1 MIEMNMIKQTGK
13 ITKRVRDGLVFSTI
27 IFALVGCDTIDS
39 WFSAP
44 KPPLPGKRISVMIGQ
59 RSIKPDVQLK
69 DKEIL
74 LPPPSPN
81 LNWPQAGG
89 YANHAMHHVQV
100 GDSIKPIWKEDIG
113 DGSGSEVRLIASP
126 IVANGNVFT
135 IDADS
140 EVRAYSTKT
149 GQRLWSNDVTP
160 KKDNDGH
167 MPGGI
172 AYENGRVFV
181 ATGFAEVIALNATN
195 GQVLWK
201 RNLGGPMRAAPTVRG
216 GRVFVITLDNKL
228 HALSARSGKVLWK
241 FTGVSEAS
249 SLLGSASPAVDSGI
263 VVAPFS
269 SGELVALRVTNGQI
283 VWSDSLSTA
292 RRATASISTLS
303 HIRGRPVID
312 RGRVFAVSH
321 GGIIAAI
328 DLRSGR
334 RIWDRPIGSHE
345 SPWVVGDYIF
355 MLTND
360 SEMIALSRDSG
371 RVYWVLAL
379 PRYVDNDIKKP
390 SIIWTGPLLASDRLI
405 IAGSHGRAIAVSP
418 YSGKVLGIE
427 RMPNGV
433 TVSPVVANRTVYFL
447 TDDADLIAYR

>member
-1 MIEMNMIKQTGK
+1 MIDLTGT
-13 ITKRVRDGLVFSTI
+13 ITKRLRNGLLFGVLC
-27 IFALVGCDTIDS
+27 FAIAGCDYLDE
-39 WFSAP
+39 WFTKP
-44 KPPLPGKRISVMIGQ
+44 KPPLPGKRISVMVSQ
-59 RSIKPDVQLK
+59 RTITPDATLK
-69 DKEIL
+69 DKAIL
-74 LPPPSPN
+74 LPPPTPN
-81 LNWPQAGG
+81 PDSPQAGG

-100 GDSIKPIWKEDIG
+100 GDSIKPVWKEDIG

-126 IVANGNVFT
+126 VVAKGSVFT

-140 EVRAYSTKT
+140 EVRAYSAKD
-149 GQRLWSNDVTP
+149 GRRLWANDVTP

-167 MPGGI
+167 MPGGV

-181 ATGFAEVIALNATN
+181 STGFAEVIALNATN
-195 GQVLWK
+195 GQVLWR

-228 HALSARSGKVLWK
+228 HALSAKSGKVLWT
-241 FTGVSEAS
+241 FVGVSEAS
-249 SLLGSASPAVDSGI
+249 SLLGSASPAVDSGV

-269 SGELVALRVTNGQI
+269 SGELVALRVESGKLL
-283 VWSDSLSTA
+283 WSDTLSTA
-292 RRATASISTLS
+292 RRRTASISTLS

-328 DLRSGR
+328 DLRTGR

-360 SEMIALSRDSG
+360 SELVALSRDTG

-379 PRYVDNDIKKP
+379 PRHINNDIKKP
-390 SIIWTGPLLASDRLI
+390 GIIWTGPLLASDRLI
-405 IAGSHGRAIAVSP
+405 IVGSHGQAFAVSP
-418 YSGKVLGIE
+418 YSGKIIGVE
-427 RMPNGV
+427 KMPNGV
-433 TVSPVVANRTVYFL
+433 TVSPVVADRTVYFL

>member
-1 MIEMNMIKQTGK
+1 MQTGK
-13 ITKRVRDGLVFSTI
+13 TIKNIRRYASLGAI
-27 IFALVGCDTIDS
+27 IFALVGCDTIDD
-39 WFSAP
+39 WFTKP
-44 KPPLPGKRISVMIGQ
+44 KPPLPGKRISVMVGH
-59 RSIKPDVQLK
+59 RAIKPDARLK

-74 LPPPSPN
+74 LPPPTPN
-81 LNWPQAGG
+81 AEWPQAGG
-89 YANHAMHHVQV
+89 YANHAMQHVQA
-100 GDSIKPIWKEDIG
+100 GDSLKPVWKQNIG
-113 DGSGSEVRLIASP
+113 DGSGDDVRLIASP
-126 IVANGNVFT
+126 VVANGNIYT

-140 EVRAYSTKT
+140 EVRAYSIKS
-149 GQRLWSNDVTP
+149 GQRIWSHDVTP
-160 KKDNDGH
+160 KKEDDGH

-172 AYENGRVFV
+172 AYENGRIFV
-181 ATGFAEVIALNATN
+181 ATGFAEVIALNAGN
-195 GQVLWK
+195 GKTLWR

-228 HALSARSGKVLWK
+228 HALSAKSGKVLWS
-241 FTGVSEAS
+241 FTAISEVS

-269 SGELVALRVTNGQI
+269 SGELVALRVNNGQL
-283 VWSDSLSTA
+283 VWSDTLSKV
-292 RRATASISTLS
+292 RRTSGSISTLS

-321 GGIIAAI
+321 GGIIGSF

-334 RIWDRPIGSHE
+334 RMWDRPIGSHE

-360 SEMIALSRDSG
+360 SELIAISRDNG

-379 PRYVDNDIKKP
+379 PRHENNDIKKP
-390 SIIWTGPLLASDRLI
+390 TIIWTGPLLVSDRLI
-405 IAGSHGRAIAVSP
+405 VAGSHGRAVAASP
-418 YSGKVLGIE
+418 YSGKILGIE
-427 RMPNGV
+427 KMPDGV
-433 TVSPVVANRTVYFL
+433 TVSPIVADRTIYFL

>member
-1 MIEMNMIKQTGK
+1 LNKQMKMKTGK
-13 ITKRVRDGLVFSTI
+13 TI
-27 IFALVGCDTIDS
+27 KHIQKCLAFGTLIFALAGCETVDE
-39 WFSAP
+39 WFSKP
-44 KPPLPGKRISVMIGQ
+44 TPPLPGKRISVMVGQ
-59 RSIKPDVQLK
+59 RAIQPDARLK

-74 LPPPSPN
+74 LPPPTPN
-81 LNWPQAGG
+81 AEWPQAGG
-89 YANHAMHHVQV
+89 YASHAMHHVQA
-100 GDSIKPIWKEDIG
+100 GDALKPVWKQDIG
-113 DGSGSEVRLIASP
+113 DGSGDEVRLIASP
-126 IVANGNVFT
+126 IVANGQIFT
-135 IDADS
+135 IDAVS
-140 EVRAYSTKT
+140 EVRAYSLKT
-149 GQRLWSNDVTP
+149 GQGLWSHDVTP

-181 ATGFAEVIALNATN
+181 ATGFAEAIALDARN
-195 GQVLWK
+195 GKTLWR

-228 HALSARSGKVLWK
+228 HALSAKSGKVLWT
-241 FTGVSEAS
+241 FTGVGEVS

-269 SGELVALRVTNGQI
+269 SGELVALRVNNGQL
-283 VWSDSLSTA
+283 VWSGSLSKV
-292 RRATASISTLS
+292 RRSSASISTLS

-321 GGIIAAI
+321 GGVFGAF

-334 RIWDRPIGSHE
+334 RLWDRPIGSHE

-360 SEMIALSRDSG
+360 SELIAISRNNG
-371 RVYWVLAL
+371 RVYWILAL
-379 PRYVDNDIKKP
+379 PRHVDNDIKKP
-390 SIIWTGPLLASDRLI
+390 LIIWTGPLLVSDRLI
-405 IAGSHGRAIAVSP
+405 VAGSHGRAVAVSP

-427 RMPNGV
+427 KMPDGV
-433 TVSPVVANRTVYFL
+433 TVSPIVANRTIYFL